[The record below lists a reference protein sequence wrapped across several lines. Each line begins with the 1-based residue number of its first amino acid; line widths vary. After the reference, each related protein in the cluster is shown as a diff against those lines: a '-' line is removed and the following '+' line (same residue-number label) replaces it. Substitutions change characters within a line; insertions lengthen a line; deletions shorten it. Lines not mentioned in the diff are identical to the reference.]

1 MNPLRFPCPGCGKRL
16 TAPEAAAGR
25 QSSCPKCGTKVTV
38 PSAPAAGEKPAAAT
52 KPLATQDLATEH
64 ALLLL
69 PSRHELHGDL
79 IDMTAMVDIVFF
91 LLIFFLVTSIQS
103 LESVINFPSP
113 QQSSNTSAVAQP
125 TDYLNDPTFIVV
137 TIDED
142 DVVYVEE
149 EEAYGEQGLRSK
161 LRAARQED
169 PERTGM
175 LVIGD
180 PDATH
185 GKLVSV
191 LDAGADAGIKELL
204 YSVREQGAESGEQGG

>member
-1 MNPLRFPCPGCGKRL
+1 
-16 TAPEAAAGR
+16 
-25 QSSCPKCGTKVTV
+25 
-38 PSAPAAGEKPAAAT
+38 
-52 KPLATQDLATEH
+52 
-64 ALLLL
+64 
-69 PSRHELHGDL
+69 
-79 IDMTAMVDIVFF
+79 MVDIVFF
-91 LLIFFLVTSIQS
+91 LLIFFLVTSMQS
-103 LESVINFPSP
+103 LESVISLPSP

-125 TDYLNDPTFIVV
+125 TDYLNDPTYIVV
-137 TIDED
+137 TIDQD
-142 DVVYVEE
+142 DVVYVEQ

-204 YSVREQGAESGEQGG
+204 YSVSESPDDTGG

>member
-25 QSSCPKCGTKVTV
+25 QSSCPKCGTRVTI
-38 PSAPAAGEKPAAAT
+38 PSAPAAGEKPTGAT
-52 KPLATQDLATEH
+52 PPPGPKETASEH
-64 ALLLL
+64 ALLLM
-69 PSRHELHGDL
+69 PPRESVHADL

-91 LLIFFLVTSIQS
+91 LLIFFLVTSMQS
-103 LESVINFPSP
+103 LESVISLPSP

-125 TDYLNDPTFIVV
+125 TDYLNDPTYIVV
-137 TIDED
+137 TIDQD
-142 DVVYVEE
+142 DVVYVEQ

-204 YSVREQGAESGEQGG
+204 YSVSESPDDTGG

>member
-16 TAPEAAAGR
+16 TAPVAAAGR
-25 QSSCPKCGTKVTV
+25 QSSCPSCGTKVTI
-38 PSAPAAGEKPAAAT
+38 PADTTAGDKPAAAA
-52 KPLATQDLATEH
+52 KPTEAEELATEH
-64 ALLLL
+64 ALLLV
-69 PSRHELHGDL
+69 PSRPFLQADL

-91 LLIFFLVTSIQS
+91 LLIFFLVTSMQS
-103 LESVINFPSP
+103 LESVINLPSP

-161 LRAARQED
+161 LRAALQED

-204 YSVREQGAESGEQGG
+204 FSVSEPPEDTGG